1 MGNALLK
8 PRNNTS
14 RLTPSDRQKLRTIVA
29 DLGWQRSAKAIG
41 VSVPTLQT
49 LESDG
54 RCSADAVA
62 RCVAGLGAFEL
73 SKAGSE

>member
-1 MGNALLK
+1 MSAMLA
-8 PRNNTS
+8 PRNNTA
-14 RLTPSDRQKLRTIVA
+14 RLTPAERQQLRTVVA

-62 RCVAGLGAFEL
+62 RCVAGLAREL
-73 SKAGSE
+73 EKGE